1 MNNQRRFFM
10 LRLIHYLPRH
20 VTGVHAFDK
29 VNDTEYESAL
39 DELFG
44 SMVKSHSKIN
54 FLLVHEADINNFSP
68 GNWCGNIKL
77 GLKYFFRWNKVVV
90 VSDRKEVRGFSD
102 LFKYILPGKFKS
114 FPLDELHQA
123 VRWVTEPE

>member
-1 MNNQRRFFM
+1 M
-10 LRLIHYLPRH
+10 LRQINYLPRH
-20 VTGVHAFDK
+20 VTGVHAFDR
-29 VNDTEYESAL
+29 VNETEYESAL
-39 DELFG
+39 DELFD
-44 SMVKSHSKIN
+44 SMVKSHNKIN
-54 FLLVHEADINNFSP
+54 FLLVHEADINNFSS

-102 LFKYILPGKFKS
+102 FFKYILPGKFKS